1 MHEYL
6 RDSLVYRYKEC
17 NSCNNR
23 TEFTCI
29 KCGFCW
35 SCHWKVEKQP
45 KKEMESVNIPHRPNP
60 SFLKTYSEQEQIVPS
75 LHKPKLIVD
84 VFGNNSDP
92 ICDYMRCHHNF
103 SLHGTNSHVCHCK
116 HPQNRIVGV

>member
-60 SFLKTYSEQEQIVPS
+60 SFLKT
-75 LHKPKLIVD
+75 
-84 VFGNNSDP
+84 NSDP

-103 SLHGTNSHVCHCK
+103 SLHGTNSHACHCK